1 MVESVVS
8 NRPSP
13 PVPDARAGTS
23 GKLASLPGM
32 TRIWLLNGAILV
44 VAVALFP
51 VTQMLPTPATDGGFP
66 VWLMVGLVVA
76 AETSTVHFRFRR
88 DSFTFSLSE
97 IPLVLG
103 LYLMDP
109 ATFLIAQAVGN
120 LIAFGAFRRN
130 TPVKLVFNVGQ
141 YVVQSSVAI
150 IVFRSSSQFGDPLG
164 PFGWLG
170 VLVAAG
176 AALLIADFLITRV
189 VTASGGSPSRQELND
204 VLRFSSV
211 ASTMNVALGLVAVL
225 IIDTRPRAAWLAFVP
240 IAVLFVAYRAYTS
253 QAAERMRTTAM
264 YEITRDLH
272 ESTVIDDALD
282 AVAVGAARMFDTRWA
297 SILIF
302 PEWDGTLVYQTSVE
316 AGEVSVRMQ
325 PAIFDYRA
333 DPWKRMVGAEDGSI
347 VVRSD
352 TEIGFPGV
360 GPVETAMVVPISSDS
375 RIVGLMM
382 VAGPNSQMTVFDE
395 EDVRSLASIARQLAT
410 ALDKGRLEDSLNE
423 VMDLKAQLEESIRSK
438 DQFIASVSHE
448 LRTPLTGIVGLAEAL
463 KADRDI
469 FTEAE
474 LDEFMELITQQGAE
488 LGNIIE
494 DLLVAARA
502 DIGTLSVKPTVAD
515 VAHELESI
523 LASHA
528 TRSDVEIDIAV
539 HGERPEAIYD
549 PLRFRQIIRNLVTN
563 AIRYGGT
570 QVWAEVT
577 IRRGAVVVSVVDN
590 GGGVPAGSEHD
601 IFQAYGTGSN
611 SSENPSSVGLGLA
624 VSRQLA
630 DLMDGEL
637 VYRRENGC
645 SRFELTLPLASIR
658 LEAPTR
664 DADLG
669 A

>member
-1 MVESVVS
+1 MPRGVVG
-8 NRPSP
+8 R
-13 PVPDARAGTS
+13 
-23 GKLASLPGM
+23 LATLPGM
-32 TRIWLLNGAILV
+32 TRIWLLNGALV
-44 VAVALFP
+44 LVAAALFP
-51 VTQMLPTPATDGGFP
+51 LTELLPAPETEGAFP

-109 ATFLIAQAVGN
+109 ATFLVAQAVGN

-130 TPVKLVFNVGQ
+130 TPIKLVFNVGQ
-141 YVVQSSVAI
+141 YVVQSGVAI
-150 IVFRSSSQFGDPLG
+150 IVFRASAQFGDPLG

-170 VLVAAG
+170 VLMAAG
-176 AALLIADFLITRV
+176 ASLLIADFLITRV
-189 VTASGGSPSRQELND
+189 VVASGGSPSRQELND

-211 ASTMNVALGLVAVL
+211 ASTMNVALGLVAVM
-225 IIDTRPRAAWLAFVP
+225 IIDTRPQAAWLAFVP

-253 QAAERMRTTAM
+253 QVAERMRTAAM

-302 PEWDGTLVYQTSVE
+302 PEWGGKLVYQTSVE
-316 AGEVSVRMQ
+316 AGEISARMQ
-325 PAIFDYRA
+325 PAVFDYLA
-333 DPWKRMVGAEDGSI
+333 DPWNRMVRAEDGSI

-352 TEIGFPGV
+352 SEPLGFPGV
-360 GPVETAMVVPISSDS
+360 GPVETAMVVPISSDA

-395 EDVRSLASIARQLAT
+395 EDLRSLASIARQLAT

-463 KADRDI
+463 KADRDV
-469 FTEAE
+469 FTDAE
-474 LDEFMELITQQGAE
+474 LDEFMEMITQQGAE

-502 DIGTLSVKPTVAD
+502 DIGTLSVKPIVAD
-515 VAHELESI
+515 VAHDLESI

-528 TRSDVEIDIAV
+528 TRSDVDIDIAV

-563 AIRYGGT
+563 AIRYGGS

-577 IRRGAVVVSVVDN
+577 IRRGAVVVSIVDN
-590 GGGVPAGSEHD
+590 GRGVPEGSEQK
-601 IFQAYGTGSN
+601 IFRAYGTGSN
-611 SSENPSSVGLGLA
+611 SSGNPSSVGLGLA

-630 DLMDGEL
+630 GLMGGEL
-637 VYRRENGC
+637 VYRRADSC

-658 LEAPTR
+658 LDSPTP
-664 DADLG
+664 DADLE